1 MAILIV
7 VLVIVAVVAIAVA
20 AWLFLRQRQSTRLQE
35 QFGPE
40 YDRAVQATGNQ
51 RRAEHELA
59 ERQQRVE
66 RFHIQTLAATDRT
79 RFAES
84 WRVTQA
90 RFVDDPPGAI
100 SDADRLIADVM
111 QKRGYPVGDFEAQ
124 AADLSVDHP
133 SVVTNYRAA
142 HRIAGENAGGGA
154 STEALRQAMVHYRSL
169 FDELLETQQE
179 ARR

>member
-7 VLVIVAVVAIAVA
+7 VLVMVAVVAIALG
-20 AWLFLRQRQSTRLQE
+20 AWLFLRQRRSTRLQE

-40 YDRAVQATGNQ
+40 YDRTVRAAGNQ
-51 RRAEHELA
+51 RRAEHELSA
-59 ERQQRVE
+59 RQERVE
-66 RFHIQTLAATDRT
+66 RFDVQPLAATDRT
-79 RFAES
+79 RFAEA
-84 WRVTQA
+84 WRATQA
-90 RFVDDPPGAI
+90 RFVDDPAAAI
-100 SDADRLIADVM
+100 SDADQLIAEVM

-133 SVVTNYRAA
+133 TVVNNYRAA
-142 HRIAGENAGGGA
+142 HHIAGTNAGGGA
-154 STEALRQAMVHYRSL
+154 GTEELRQAMVHYRSL